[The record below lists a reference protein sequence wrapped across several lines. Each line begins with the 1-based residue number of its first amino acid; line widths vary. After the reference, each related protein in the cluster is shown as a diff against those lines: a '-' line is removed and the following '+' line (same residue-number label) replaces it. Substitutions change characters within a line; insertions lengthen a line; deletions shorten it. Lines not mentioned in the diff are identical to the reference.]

1 MKKRKDGRYCL
12 TVTLD
17 GKKHFIYGESPK
29 EVENNK
35 KQFLLNYD
43 KIQEKKI
50 TGEIFKEVAEAWWEE
65 HKPTLAYSSLRYYQ
79 APYNNVIENFGENL
93 IKEILPIQI
102 DTYIKSL
109 ANKKY
114 SHKSVFARL
123 MILRQIFDYSVLH
136 GYIQYNPTLSVK
148 VPKNL
153 SKIEREAPS
162 EDIVAKIKNSIGNT
176 FYLFALTALYS
187 GCRRGELLALTS
199 EDIDFKNKKININK
213 SVYHVHNKPYI
224 KEPKT
229 KNGIRTIPLLE
240 PLESILKPLKI
251 KGYLFNLNGEMLTD
265 KQARTLWDKY
275 CEETKIKITI
285 HQLRHAY
292 ATRLYELDID
302 EKSAQDLLGHA
313 DIKTTQ
319 NIYTHI
325 RDTKREITAEQ
336 LKAF

>member
-1 MKKRKDGRYCL
+1 MKKRKDGRYCS
-12 TVTLD
+12 TVTID
-17 GKKHFIYGESPK
+17 GKKHFVYGESPK
-29 EVENNK
+29 EVEVNK
-35 KQFLLNYD
+35 KQFLLNYS
-43 KIQEKKI
+43 KIQEKK
-50 TGEIFKEVAEAWWEE
+50 TNGGTFKEVAEEWWEE

-79 APYNNVIENFGENL
+79 APFNNVVENFGENL
-93 IKEILPIQI
+93 IKEILPIRV
-102 DTYIKSL
+102 DMYLKSL
-109 ANKKY
+109 AAKGY

-123 MILRQIFDYSVLH
+123 MVLRQIFDYSVLH
-136 GYIQYNPTLSVK
+136 GHIQYNPALSVK

-153 SKIEREAPS
+153 SKKEREAPD

-176 FYLFALTALYS
+176 FYLFALTALYT

-199 EDIDFKNKKININK
+199 DDIDLKNKTININK
-213 SVYHVHNKPYI
+213 SVYHVHNKPFV

-240 PLESILKPLKI
+240 PLESILKLLNI

-275 CEETKIKITI
+275 CSETGIDITP

-313 DIKTTQ
+313 DVQTTK

-325 RDTKREITAEQ
+325 RDTKRKITAEQ